1 MNRIILIGNG
11 FDLAHGMRTGYKDFI
26 NDFWENIC
34 IDVEKSINVNERFEN
49 NFIIIDNIPNE
60 WIGDYNYNSLIKSI
74 KKRKS
79 TLRYKNEFLKVI
91 TNLCYSPNWVDIE
104 NEYYKLLKRC
114 YLSPPTSKTLVEEEE
129 EGETDIQ
136 KLNREFKDIQSLL
149 EKYLTKIQDNFKSR
163 FLNSN
168 DDYSL
173 KGKIEDVIYSDF
185 KLKDFS
191 EAMINQLAEDE
202 FQNYNKIVKEI
213 EDNDDNINH
222 DDPYAYER
230 GKRLRSLLKGYEKKD
245 IRNKIRQLLIADNS
259 LNYFRYIPKDIL
271 FANFN
276 YTTTETY
283 YLNSPNDREYGKYNT
298 DIIHIHGL
306 LNNNTD
312 NKIIFGF
319 GDELDADY
327 KIIENLNDNEYL
339 KNIKSFKYFESES
352 YKKLLEYIER
362 SPYQIFIFGHSCGN
376 SDRTLLNTLFEHKNC
391 HSIKNFYYIKSD
403 NEDSYNGTIMNISR
417 SFTNKADMRDKV
429 VNKKY
434 SETLV

>member
-11 FDLAHGMRTGYKDFI
+11 FDLAHGMRTSYKDFI
-26 NDFWENIC
+26 KDFWENIC
-34 IDVEKSINVNERFEN
+34 NDVKKSIDDNERFEN
-49 NFIIIDNIPNE
+49 NFIIIDDILNE
-60 WIGDYNYNSLIKSI
+60 WVGDCDYNSLIESI

-104 NEYYKLLKRC
+104 NEYYKILKRC
-114 YLSPPTSKTLVEEEE
+114 YLSQPTFKTFVEKEE
-129 EGETDIQ
+129 ETDIQ

-149 EKYLTKIQDNFKSR
+149 EKYLTKIQDNFKSH

-168 DDYSL
+168 YDYSL
-173 KGKIEDVIYSDF
+173 KGRIKDVIYSDF

-191 EAMINQLAEDE
+191 EAAINQLTEEE

-213 EDNDDNINH
+213 EDNYDNIDY
-222 DDPYAYER
+222 DDLNVNER
-230 GKRLRSLLKGYEKKD
+230 GKRLHSLLKGYEKKD
-245 IRNKIRQLLIADNS
+245 IRNKIKQLLIADNS

-283 YLNSPNDREYGKYNT
+283 YLDSPNDIENGKYNT
-298 DIIHIHGL
+298 NIIHIHGL
-306 LNNNTD
+306 LNNKTD

-362 SPYQIFIFGHSCGN
+362 SSYQIFIFGHSCGN

-391 HSIKNFYYIKSD
+391 HSIKNFYYVKNAD
-403 NEDSYNGTIMNISR
+403 EDSYNETIMNISR
-417 SFTNKADMRDKV
+417 SFTNKANMRDKV

-434 SETLV
+434 SETLAF